1 MPYIT
6 KEARE
11 EIRAQTGA
19 RRVPNT
25 SGELN
30 FRLTA
35 VVLEYLYY
43 QGLTYETI
51 NDITGALGEVKAEF
65 RRRIVA
71 PYENQKIIEN
81 GDVYP
86 AIGIDSSVG
95 AYLFREGKD

>member
-6 KEARE
+6 KKTRE
-11 EIRAQTGA
+11 DLRGNAKF
-19 RRVPNT
+19 RRIPRT

-30 FRLTA
+30 FRLTE
-35 VVLEYLYY
+35 VILEYLEFH
-43 QGLTYETI
+43 GLSYGKI

-71 PYENQKIIEN
+71 PYEDQKITEN

-86 AIGIDSSVG
+86 EMAIDSIVG
-95 AYLFREGKD
+95 AYLHREDED